1 MLQVFVKIFELK
13 FITGTLQNNV
23 LVNIVN
29 IETNKTFLLNNKTY
43 TSIYNMYVICQLNVS
58 SFQCISG
65 WSDQGGIKYLLFN
78 NSGIIYIP

>member
-1 MLQVFVKIFELK
+1 MSQVFVKIFELK

-23 LVNIVN
+23 LVNIEN
-29 IETNKTFLLNNKTY
+29 IETNKTFLLNKTY
-43 TSIYNMYVICQLNVS
+43 TSIYVICQLNVS

>member
-43 TSIYNMYVICQLNVS
+43 TSIYNMHMS
-58 SFQCISG
+58 SV
-65 WSDQGGIKYLLFN
+65 N
-78 NSGIIYIP
+78 